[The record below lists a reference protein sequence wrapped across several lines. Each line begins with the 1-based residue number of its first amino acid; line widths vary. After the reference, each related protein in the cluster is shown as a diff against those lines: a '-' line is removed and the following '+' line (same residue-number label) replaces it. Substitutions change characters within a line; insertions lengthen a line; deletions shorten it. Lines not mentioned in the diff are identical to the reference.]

1 MKIIVRGAFN
11 YDYDDVSTATGL
23 RCVDETL
30 TVQADKEECDIN
42 TLVKRFGLTGE
53 LPTNLRVPVNADF
66 VAALDF
72 KDAMNVIRE
81 SEVAFMGMPADV
93 RSRFNHDAGKFV
105 DFASDP
111 ANIAE
116 MRKLGLAVP
125 EAVPAA
131 APEPMLV
138 RVVPEPVAS

>member
-30 TVQADKEECDIN
+30 TVQADKDECDIN

-81 SEVAFMGMPADV
+81 SEVAFMEMPADV
-93 RSRFNHDAGKFV
+93 RARFNHDPGRFV

-111 ANIAE
+111 GNVAE
-116 MRKLGLAVP
+116 MRKLGLAIP
-125 EAVPAA
+125 EAAPAA
-131 APEPMLV
+131 PAEPMLV
-138 RVVPEPVAS
+138 RVMPEPPAS

>member
-11 YDYDDVSTATGL
+11 YDFDDVSTATGL

-30 TVQADKEECDIN
+30 TVQADKDECDIN

-53 LPTNLRVPVNADF
+53 MPVNLRVPVNADF
-66 VAALDF
+66 VAAVDF

-81 SEVAFMGMPADV
+81 SEVAFMEMPADV
-93 RSRFNHDAGKFV
+93 RARFNHDAGNFV
-105 DFASDP
+105 DFASNP
-111 ANIAE
+111 ANVAE

-138 RVVPEPVAS
+138 RVMPEPPAS